1 MPRLHL
7 KRPKSRFLQAQD
19 SMHGYQHL
27 VRQLQ
32 QKKILR
38 QEDSK
43 MKEQLQRVFEPEKM
57 VTQILHQS
65 EL

>member
-1 MPRLHL
+1 
-7 KRPKSRFLQAQD
+7 
-19 SMHGYQHL
+19 MHGYQHL

-57 VTQILHQS
+57 VMQILHQS